1 MKTIA
6 TYENNGLC
14 SKVIQE
20 KQNLYV
26 VVFDN
31 FRFSFNNSYNAFLK
45 ARQIVGK
52 PNCGYKFKE

>member
-20 KQNLYV
+20 NTNLFTV
-26 VVFDN
+26 IFDKN
-31 FRFSFNNSYNAFLK
+31 RFSFNNSYNAFLK
-45 ARQIVGK
+45 AREIVGK
-52 PNCGYKFKE
+52 PNYCYKFK